1 MSEANPPLDS
11 AANGPNDQ
19 LAKPSAGFTSKAPVG
34 TIADPR
40 RKKPTRSR
48 AIVALTAVGL
58 AIAVALP
65 FVLSGFTT
73 FQLTEALIFAIAIL
87 GLNLL
92 TGINGQFSLGHSA
105 FFAVGA
111 YVTAIG
117 VGSFGMPWLL
127 TLPIAAL
134 VAFVFGFLFGFPAL
148 RLEGIYLALAT
159 FSLAVAT
166 PTILKSSILSP
177 WTNGVGGLLV
187 DKPYKAPFGLPLSG
201 DQWLYF
207 IVLIIAVLCA
217 LAARNLVHSRSGR
230 AMRAIRDNPIAASAM
245 GVDTRLYKTVTFGLS
260 AMFAGLAGGLSA
272 VVIGFVA
279 PDSFTL
285 VLSIGFFVGMVV
297 GGTGSILGSLVG
309 GLFILY
315 VPIVAERV
323 STGAAG
329 AIYGAIL
336 IAVIYLAPTGAAG
349 LVRRIGAWRR
359 TS

>member
-1 MSEANPPLDS
+1 MREATPPIDAPLDGRDRQAANPGAS
-11 AANGPNDQ
+11 AAVGATAARPEKRAFSGAMLV
-19 LAKPSAGFTSKAPVG
+19 LA
-34 TIADPR
+34 
-40 RKKPTRSR
+40 
-48 AIVALTAVGL
+48 AICLL
-58 AIAVALP
+58 IAVALP
-65 FVLSGFTT
+65 FLVSGFTI

-92 TGINGQFSLGHSA
+92 TGVNGQFSLGHSA
-105 FFAVGA
+105 FFAIGA
-111 YVTAIG
+111 YATAIG
-117 VGSFGMPWLL
+117 VGSFGMHWLA
-127 TLPIAAL
+127 TLPVAAL
-134 VAFVFGFLFGFPAL
+134 VAFGFGFLFGFPAL

-159 FSLAVAT
+159 FALAVAT
-166 PTILKSSILSP
+166 PTILKSSPLSP

-187 DKPYKAPFGLPLSG
+187 DKPCKAPFGLPLSG

-207 IVLIIAVLCA
+207 IVLATAVLCA
-217 LAARNLVHSRSGR
+217 LVARNLVHSRSGR

-260 AMFAGLAGGLSA
+260 AMFAGIGGALSA
-272 VVIGFVA
+272 VVVGFVA

-315 VPIVAERV
+315 VPIVAEHV

-349 LVRRIGAWRR
+349 LVRNIGAWRR
-359 TS
+359 KTSKT

>member
-1 MSEANPPLDS
+1 MGKGNPPVGASLQRPDDNSANPEKDAVFSIRTAQRKPAFS
-11 AANGPNDQ
+11 AAK
-19 LAKPSAGFTSKAPVG
+19 LALAG
-34 TIADPR
+34 I
-40 RKKPTRSR
+40 
-48 AIVALTAVGL
+48 GL
-58 AIAVALP
+58 LIAVALP
-65 FVLSGFTT
+65 FLVSGFTT

-105 FFAVGA
+105 FFAIGA
-111 YVTAIG
+111 YVTAIC
-117 VGSFGMPWLL
+117 VGTFGMHWLL
-127 TLPIAAL
+127 TLPVAAL
-134 VAFVFGFLFGFPAL
+134 VAFGFGFLFGFPAL

-159 FSLAVAT
+159 FALAVAT
-166 PTILKSSILSP
+166 PTILKSSPLAP

-207 IVLIIAVLCA
+207 IVLVIAVLCA
-217 LAARNLVHSRSGR
+217 LAARNLVNSRSGR

-260 AMFAGLAGGLSA
+260 AMFAGIGGALSA
-272 VVIGFVA
+272 VVVGFVA

-285 VLSIGFFVGMVV
+285 VLAIGFFVGMVV

-315 VPIVAERV
+315 VPIVAEHV

-359 TS
+359 NASKT